1 MGSSVLFHLAKA
13 GVRDCALLE
22 RKELTAGS
30 SWHAAGGFHAVNS
43 DLNISALQ
51 AYTIDLYDEIQE
63 LSGVDAGIHMTGG
76 INIAATEERWL
87 YLRSEWARHRVLG
100 IDSELIDAA
109 EIRRRCPIVET
120 HGIKGGLF
128 DPKEGYLDPSG
139 TTHAYAKSA
148 QKLGGQIF
156 LHTKVEALEQ
166 RSEGWLVKTNKGEIL
181 AEHVVNAA
189 GLWARQVGAMAGL
202 RLPVV
207 AMEHHYLITESLPSL
222 TAMEAEI
229 PFIIDLDGEVYL
241 RQEHKGVL
249 LGIYETPSTPW
260 AVSGAPWDYRE
271 DELLPPDLD
280 RLGDTLSDGLRR
292 FSRNRAGRDQ
302 ARREWS
308 FHLFA

>member
-260 AVSGAPWDYRE
+260 AVIGC
-271 DELLPPDLD
+271 
-280 RLGDTLSDGLRR
+280 TMGL
-292 FSRNRAGRDQ
+292 
-302 ARREWS
+302 
-308 FHLFA
+308 